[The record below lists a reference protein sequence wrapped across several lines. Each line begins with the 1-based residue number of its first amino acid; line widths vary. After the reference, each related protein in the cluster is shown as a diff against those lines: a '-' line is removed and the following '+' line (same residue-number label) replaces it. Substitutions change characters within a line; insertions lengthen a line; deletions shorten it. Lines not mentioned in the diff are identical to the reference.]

1 MPGSGPPPSRYA
13 RHLPASGEDRV
24 LGIILAVIIG
34 IILIGLVFK
43 LLKLAI
49 IVALIVGGVMLAQKY
64 LGNNDR
70 PRIK

>member
-1 MPGSGPPPSRYA
+1 MVIG
-13 RHLPASGEDRV
+13 V
-24 LGIILAVIIG
+24 ILAVVIG
-34 IILIGLVFK
+34 ILLLGVVFK

-49 IVALIVGGVMLAQKY
+49 IVALVIGGVMYFQGK